1 MKKLKKAKKS
11 SYEKSVNFLLN
22 YAKKNKWS
30 DIASMQFYASEVYQI
45 IAQLF
50 DNGKVKAKIG
60 YIAEYEDD
68 NGKTFIIGN
77 RIHKE
82 KHAAQNAANMWS
94 NDKWENEDRI
104 KIKKVYTK

>member
-1 MKKLKKAKKS
+1 MKNIKKAKKS
-11 SYEKSVNFLLN
+11 SYEKAVNFLLN

-30 DIASMQFYASEVYQI
+30 DIASMQFYTSEVYQI

-50 DNGKVKAKIG
+50 DNGKVKSKIG
-60 YIAEYEDD
+60 YIAEYEDHH
-68 NGKTFIIGN
+68 GKTSIIGN

-82 KHAAQNAANMWS
+82 KHAAQNAANMFGTHMWV
-94 NDKWENEDRI
+94 NEDRI

>member
-1 MKKLKKAKKS
+1 MKKPKKS
-11 SYEKSVNFLLN
+11 SHKKSLSFLLD
-22 YAKKNKWS
+22 YTKKQKWAEIS
-30 DIASMQFYASEVYQI
+30 SMQFYTSEVYQI

>member
-1 MKKLKKAKKS
+1 MKKPKKS
-11 SYEKSVNFLLN
+11 SYKKAVNFLLE
-22 YAKKNKWS
+22 YTKKQKWAEIS
-30 DIASMQFYASEVYQI
+30 SMQFYTVEVYEM

-50 DNGKVKAKIG
+50 DNTKVKSKIG
-60 YIAEYEDD
+60 YIAEYEDEH
-68 NGKTFIIGN
+68 GKTSIIGN

-94 NDKWENEDRI
+94 NEKWENEDRI